1 MDYATRTNNRDSS
14 SANVTHLVVFCT
26 KVDNLLPPGPFF
38 STIPVSHSESPK
50 YKHLQAEAGRWLRV
64 GFAGIVLIAFTCIF
78 LSTASFAQ
86 SDDSTSSY
94 TGLDYGSGIGLEVV
108 VTNSGFGLGGYYSRA
123 VDAQNSFL
131 AELNIGTEKSEREVK
146 FLGLNQ
152 SFIPDKANYFIRM
165 PIQIGVQRRLWSEY
179 IEDNFRPFLQVTAGP
194 TLGWVYPYFDDDNG
208 NGSFDS
214 GERRYDG
221 FGSIFKG
228 DFRMG
233 FGGTFGIGANF
244 GENSRLS
251 QGVRIAYSFNYFFET
266 VQLLEIDDQFQPT
279 RFFGT
284 PAISITFGRL
294 F

>member
-1 MDYATRTNNRDSS
+1 MPVQHVKLHRPVRPVAGVSS
-14 SANVTHLVVFCT
+14 VMRF
-26 KVDNLLPPGPFF
+26 
-38 STIPVSHSESPK
+38 TI
-50 YKHLQAEAGRWLRV
+50 
-64 GFAGIVLIAFTCIF
+64 AGIIILILTYLIPGSS
-78 LSTASFAQ
+78 LFAQ
-86 SDDSTSSY
+86 STDSTSSY
-94 TGLDYGSGIGLEVV
+94 PDLDYGSGIGLEVV

-123 VDAQNSFL
+123 MDAQNSFL

-165 PIQIGVQRRLWSEY
+165 PIQIGVQRRLWSNY

-244 GENSRLS
+244 GENSRLA

-266 VQLLEIDDQFQPT
+266 IQLLEIDDQFQPT

-284 PAISITFGRL
+284 PSISITFGRL